1 MFCDVEEVTCNAL
14 LAVCECNLQ
23 CVCTSIR
30 SVSNTCAC
38 MLYAY
43 FSCVCV
49 CVCEGGGGGK
59 GEYFLSLTVDFVDQP
74 WSTDMSSVQTFCS
87 IS

>member
-1 MFCDVEEVTCNAL
+1 MGVCTCVHVCMHACVCMYRGELSMFCDVEEVTCNAL

-49 CVCEGGGGGK
+49 CVCEGGG
-59 GEYFLSLTVDFVDQP
+59 EARENI
-74 WSTDMSSVQTFCS
+74 FCH
-87 IS
+87 